1 MDYRHKNPRT
11 PKIFISG
18 LGCLGGSGRGGDDDH
33 LLALRERSPYIIFD
47 ERQFCQPRLLL
58 TTLQKLRARLLSVT
72 LRKHSILQHN
82 NAHPHTSR
90 KTFYRLKFDDT
101 RRTAPI
107 WHPVASSFFPS
118 WRNDSRDT
126 VTRLMMKFK
135 HLCIPG
141 CWRQPQI
148 APSTGCNN

>member
-1 MDYRHKNPRT
+1 MRQSVSSHRHIFMTQKTNASLWTIDIRT
-11 PKIFISG
+11 HVRQIYSLVVSVVWG
-18 LGCLGGSGRGGDDDH
+18 AAGGGGDDDH

-72 LRKHSILQHN
+72 LGKHAILQHN
-82 NAHPHTSR
+82 NARPHTSR

-118 WRNDSRDT
+118 
-126 VTRLMMKFK
+126 
-135 HLCIPG
+135 
-141 CWRQPQI
+141 
-148 APSTGCNN
+148 